1 MIKATYLLIFD
12 KFAALVVV
20 GGALYCVMSLATS
33 TTPLNALQTTIVG
46 GLLVFLGDAR
56 KYLFSAL
63 TQETNAVLDTP
74 HVAPPVVVPVI
85 PQQTEPVIPA
95 ITPVQ

>member
-1 MIKATYLLIFD
+1 MKATYLLIFD

-20 GGALYCVMSLATS
+20 GGALYCVMALATS
-33 TTPLNALQTTIVG
+33 TAPLNALETTIVG

-63 TQETNAVLDTP
+63 TQETNAVLGTP
-74 HVAPPVVVPVI
+74 AAPASI
-85 PQQTEPVIPA
+85 EATPA
-95 ITPVQ
+95 ERGRTAP